1 MICYRKLFSLCA
13 LSLLL
18 LNVHAQSLPLK
29 YPVKPV
35 VYPDDKP
42 AVYPTHWWAGMKDT
56 RIQLLLHGKDIRH
69 EQVRMDPYVGVSLI
83 RTDTVKNPNYLVLTL
98 EIGKLAKPGTIRF
111 NRMSW
116 GTYASSK
123 LPYFAFELKA
133 RSNQNGK
140 TRIRGINSSDLIY
153 LIMPDRFSNGDAGN
167 DRITGLRD
175 QSLDRSDYFK
185 RHGGDLKGIT
195 NHLNYL
201 QQLGVTALWLNP
213 VLLNDMPDRTEHGYA
228 FTDHYTIDP
237 RLGGAKA
244 YHELIDSLH
253 KRGMKIIQDAVY
265 NHIGIEH
272 FLYRDMPDS
281 SWFHWWPAYTNTTYK
296 DQVLMDPYASAI
308 DKKRMSDGWFTPVM
322 PDVNQGNKFVA
333 DFLIQHAIWCTEE
346 FGLDGWRIDTYA
358 YNDLDFMNRCNKA
371 LLDEYPQL
379 HLFGETWVH
388 GIPNQSFF
396 ARNKYNIP
404 YKSNL
409 PGVTDFQLN
418 LYGIVPALTQGFG
431 WTEGVNRLYLTAT
444 NDYVYND
451 AAKNVLFL
459 DNHDLSRF
467 FSIVGEDIAKLKMG
481 LAWLLT
487 FRGIPQLYYGT
498 EIGMKNFADPDG
510 KVRLDFPGG
519 WPGDAANKFEPG
531 GRTPAENDIFNYVR
545 TLTNFR
551 KTSTALTT
559 GKMMQYVPEDGV
571 YVYFRYNAQQTIM
584 CVMNPNDGEK
594 EIDMRRFE
602 ERIKPFAKG
611 RNVVDGSQVDITN
624 KLKVPGKTVWVGE
637 LR

>member
-1 MICYRKLFSLCA
+1 MKIYCKELLGIVTCCLLVLQVAAQDSLRA
-13 LSLLL
+13 
-18 LNVHAQSLPLK
+18 
-29 YPVKPV
+29 
-35 VYPDDKP
+35 
-42 AVYPTHWWAGMKDT
+42 YPTHWWAGMKNT
-56 RIQLLLHGKDIRH
+56 KLQLLIHAENIKKGRRVFLK
-69 EQVRMDPYVGVSLI
+69 PYAGVTLTSVH
-83 RTDTVKNPNYLVLTL
+83 TYQNPNYLTIYLEISRTAQPGKLTL
-98 EIGKLAKPGTIRF
+98 TFMNVDKPAAQL
-111 NRMSW
+111 
-116 GTYASSK
+116 TY
-123 LPYFAFELKA
+123 ELKR
-133 RSNQNGK
+133 RSNQNGQ
-140 TRIRGINSSDLIY
+140 TRIKGITSEDLIY
-153 LIMPDRFSNGDAGN
+153 LIMPDRFSNGETRN
-167 DRITGLRD
+167 DRITGLKD
-175 QSLDRSDYFK
+175 QSLDRTDYFK
-185 RHGGDLKGIT
+185 RHGGDLKGIQD
-195 NHLNYL
+195 HLGYL

-253 KRGMKIIQDAVY
+253 NRGMKIIQDAVY

-296 DQVLMDPYASAI
+296 DQVLMDPYASQI
-308 DKKRMSDGWFTPVM
+308 DRKRMSDGWFTQVM
-322 PDVNQGNKFVA
+322 PDLNQGNSFVTN
-333 DFLIQHAIWCTEE
+333 FLIQHAIWCTEE

-358 YNDLDFMNRCNKA
+358 YNDLEFMNRCNKA

-396 ARNKYNIP
+396 SRNKYSIP

-418 LYGIVPALTQGFG
+418 LYGIVPALTQEFG

-444 NDYVYND
+444 NDFVYAD
-451 AAKNVLFL
+451 PTKNVLFL

-467 FSIVGEDIAKLKMG
+467 FSMVGEDVAKLKMG
-481 LAWLLT
+481 IAWLLT

-519 WPGDAANKFEPG
+519 WPGDAVNKFEPA
-531 GRTPAENDIFNYVR
+531 GRTPAENEIYNYVR
-545 TLTNFR
+545 TLANFR
-551 KTSTALTT
+551 KGSAALKT
-559 GKMMQYVPEDGV
+559 GRLMQYVPEDGV
-571 YVYFRYNAQQTIM
+571 YVYFRYTDQQTVM
-584 CVMNPNDGEK
+584 CVMNPTGNEK
-594 EIDMRRFE
+594 EIDPRRFE
-602 ERIKPFAKG
+602 ERTKSFTKARHVI
-611 RNVVDGSQVDITN
+611 DGSQLNITG
-624 KLKVPGKTVWVGE
+624 KIKVPGKTVWVGE
-637 LR
+637 LQ